1 MRINRR
7 RALIGLGGIT
17 VGLPWLEK
25 LDGKALAQAAPT
37 RPKRVITMTYAMGT
51 PVGQWVPSAPGATFT
66 LPYVTA
72 PLEKFKS
79 RCLFVSGLDHK
90 MLEQGGSGFT
100 FGHPGK
106 QEAALTGTLTA
117 GAFPTN
123 NANNVSE
130 ILAMPGTT
138 GGANAA
144 SIETV
149 IGKSLFAGHAR
160 PSVDLG
166 VDGDQH
172 LNKVASGFCFEGR
185 SAPVSMDCSPL
196 SAFTSL
202 FANLPMGAQADAA
215 LAQLKLRNKSVLD
228 AVRDSFADLKVGL
241 GGDDQR
247 RLSEHAARIRQ
258 VELDMQAGA
267 VCVPPTGIATPAK
280 MSMDQIAPL
289 QIRVMAQAMGMNV
302 PVLFSATFALG
313 CGLAALGGI
322 LAAPMLPIEPMWPL
336 KYLVLVLVIV
346 ALAGHGQVT
355 ASVAVA
361 VIVGVVETAGRYLF
375 PQSGGFLI
383 YLLLIVLM
391 VWRPDGLLARRRT
404 T

>member
-79 RCLFVSGLDHK
+79 RCLFISGLDHK

-172 LNKVASGFCFEGR
+172 LNKVDRGARVPREER
-185 SAPVSMDCSPL
+185 S
-196 SAFTSL
+196 
-202 FANLPMGAQADAA
+202 
-215 LAQLKLRNKSVLD
+215 
-228 AVRDSFADLKVGL
+228 
-241 GGDDQR
+241 
-247 RLSEHAARIRQ
+247 E
-258 VELDMQAGA
+258 
-267 VCVPPTGIATPAK
+267 
-280 MSMDQIAPL
+280 
-289 QIRVMAQAMGMNV
+289 
-302 PVLFSATFALG
+302 
-313 CGLAALGGI
+313 
-322 LAAPMLPIEPMWPL
+322 
-336 KYLVLVLVIV
+336 
-346 ALAGHGQVT
+346 
-355 ASVAVA
+355 
-361 VIVGVVETAGRYLF
+361 ET
-375 PQSGGFLI
+375 
-383 YLLLIVLM
+383 
-391 VWRPDGLLARRRT
+391 
-404 T
+404 